1 MGDKRSKQRISSK
14 IDELPEDLRRKVDV
28 MLADTSNT
36 YEYISQFLKGEGYDI
51 SKSSVG
57 RYATRTNNAMQRL
70 LEAQAQTDRL
80 IQVVKENPEADY
92 TEAAILLTM
101 NGLLNKVAT
110 AEDEFN
116 EMPLDKAGRLIA
128 SLSRTKV
135 YKDRVKQDILSMSSM
150 LLLIQKTS
158 LYGRLKEILKG
169 VLTISTTESCY
180 RRCDRPSVNTAR
192 DIQLS
197 VYAKTVYNFEY
208 FMNREYA
215 YNRDK
220 GKCKCCKKPLFLDN
234 KKYCYHVKGEL
245 PLGKVNKV
253 QNLVWLCNDCYRMV
267 NNGPIPPNIDEKVL
281 KKIQKYKQK

>member
-1 MGDKRSKQRISSK
+1 MGGKRTKQRITSK
-14 IDELPEDLRRKVDV
+14 IDELPEDLRMKVDV

-110 AEDEFN
+110 AEEEFN

-135 YKDRVKQDILSMSSM
+135 YKDRVKQDMRRKADIAFREMESEM
-150 LLLIQKTS
+150 LKVIKQDGKS
-158 LYGRLKEILKG
+158 AEMLKEIL
-169 VLTISTTESCY
+169 
-180 RRCDRPSVNTAR
+180 
-192 DIQLS
+192 
-197 VYAKTVYNFEY
+197 AKAKE
-208 FMNREYA
+208 
-215 YNRDK
+215 
-220 GKCKCCKKPLFLDN
+220 
-234 KKYCYHVKGEL
+234 
-245 PLGKVNKV
+245 
-253 QNLVWLCNDCYRMV
+253 RMME
-267 NNGPIPPNIDEKVL
+267 DD
-281 KKIQKYKQK
+281 

>member
-1 MGDKRSKQRISSK
+1 MGDKRTKQRITSK
-14 IDELPEDLRRKVDV
+14 IDELPEGLRMKVDV

-110 AEDEFN
+110 AEEEFN

-135 YKDRVKQDILSMSSM
+135 YKDRVRQDMRRKADIAFREMESEILKVIKQDRKSAE
-150 LLLIQKTS
+150 Q
-158 LYGRLKEILKG
+158 LKEIL
-169 VLTISTTESCY
+169 
-180 RRCDRPSVNTAR
+180 AR
-192 DIQLS
+192 
-197 VYAKTVYNFEY
+197 AKE
-208 FMNREYA
+208 
-215 YNRDK
+215 
-220 GKCKCCKKPLFLDN
+220 
-234 KKYCYHVKGEL
+234 
-245 PLGKVNKV
+245 
-253 QNLVWLCNDCYRMV
+253 RMME
-267 NNGPIPPNIDEKVL
+267 DD
-281 KKIQKYKQK
+281 

>member
-1 MGDKRSKQRISSK
+1 MGDKRTKQRITSK
-14 IDELPEDLRRKVDV
+14 IDELSEDLRMKVDV

-110 AEDEFN
+110 AEEEFN

-135 YKDRVKQDILSMSSM
+135 YKDRVKQDMRRKADIAFREMESEM
-150 LLLIQKTS
+150 LKVIKQDEKS
-158 LYGRLKEILKG
+158 AAQLKEIL
-169 VLTISTTESCY
+169 
-180 RRCDRPSVNTAR
+180 
-192 DIQLS
+192 
-197 VYAKTVYNFEY
+197 AKAKE
-208 FMNREYA
+208 
-215 YNRDK
+215 
-220 GKCKCCKKPLFLDN
+220 
-234 KKYCYHVKGEL
+234 
-245 PLGKVNKV
+245 
-253 QNLVWLCNDCYRMV
+253 RMME
-267 NNGPIPPNIDEKVL
+267 DD
-281 KKIQKYKQK
+281 

>member
-1 MGDKRSKQRISSK
+1 MGDKRTKQRITSK
-14 IDELPEDLRRKVDV
+14 IDELPEGLRMKVDV

-110 AEDEFN
+110 AEEEFN

-135 YKDRVKQDILSMSSM
+135 YKDRVRQDMRRKADIAFREMKSEMLKVIKQDGKSAEM
-150 LLLIQKTS
+150 
-158 LYGRLKEILKG
+158 LKEIL
-169 VLTISTTESCY
+169 
-180 RRCDRPSVNTAR
+180 AR
-192 DIQLS
+192 
-197 VYAKTVYNFEY
+197 AKE
-208 FMNREYA
+208 
-215 YNRDK
+215 
-220 GKCKCCKKPLFLDN
+220 
-234 KKYCYHVKGEL
+234 
-245 PLGKVNKV
+245 
-253 QNLVWLCNDCYRMV
+253 RMME
-267 NNGPIPPNIDEKVL
+267 DD
-281 KKIQKYKQK
+281 

>member
-1 MGDKRSKQRISSK
+1 MGDKRTKQRITSK
-14 IDELPEDLRRKVDV
+14 IDELPEDLRMKVDV

-80 IQVVKENPEADY
+80 IQVVKEADY

-110 AEDEFN
+110 AEEEFN

-135 YKDRVKQDILSMSSM
+135 YKDRVKQDMRRKADIAFREMESEM
-150 LLLIQKTS
+150 LKVIKQDEKS
-158 LYGRLKEILKG
+158 AAQLKEIL
-169 VLTISTTESCY
+169 
-180 RRCDRPSVNTAR
+180 
-192 DIQLS
+192 
-197 VYAKTVYNFEY
+197 AKAKE
-208 FMNREYA
+208 
-215 YNRDK
+215 
-220 GKCKCCKKPLFLDN
+220 
-234 KKYCYHVKGEL
+234 
-245 PLGKVNKV
+245 
-253 QNLVWLCNDCYRMV
+253 RMME
-267 NNGPIPPNIDEKVL
+267 DD
-281 KKIQKYKQK
+281 

>member
-14 IDELPEDLRRKVDV
+14 IDELPEVLRRQVDV
-28 MLADTSNT
+28 MLADTSNP

-110 AEDEFN
+110 AEEEFN

-135 YKDRVKQDILSMSSM
+135 YKDRVKQDMRKKADTAFRELESEM
-150 LLLIQKTS
+150 LKVIKQDEKS
-158 LYGRLKEILKG
+158 VAMLKEIL
-169 VLTISTTESCY
+169 
-180 RRCDRPSVNTAR
+180 
-192 DIQLS
+192 
-197 VYAKTVYNFEY
+197 AKAKE
-208 FMNREYA
+208 
-215 YNRDK
+215 
-220 GKCKCCKKPLFLDN
+220 
-234 KKYCYHVKGEL
+234 
-245 PLGKVNKV
+245 
-253 QNLVWLCNDCYRMV
+253 RMME
-267 NNGPIPPNIDEKVL
+267 DD
-281 KKIQKYKQK
+281 

>member
-1 MGDKRSKQRISSK
+1 MGDKRTKQRITSK
-14 IDELPEDLRRKVDV
+14 IDELPEDLRMKVDV

-80 IQVVKENPEADY
+80 IQVVKENPDADY

-110 AEDEFN
+110 AEEEFN

-135 YKDRVKQDILSMSSM
+135 YKDRVKQDMRRKADIAFREMESEM
-150 LLLIQKTS
+150 LKVIKQDEKS
-158 LYGRLKEILKG
+158 AVQLKEIL
-169 VLTISTTESCY
+169 
-180 RRCDRPSVNTAR
+180 
-192 DIQLS
+192 
-197 VYAKTVYNFEY
+197 AKAKE
-208 FMNREYA
+208 
-215 YNRDK
+215 
-220 GKCKCCKKPLFLDN
+220 
-234 KKYCYHVKGEL
+234 
-245 PLGKVNKV
+245 
-253 QNLVWLCNDCYRMV
+253 RMME
-267 NNGPIPPNIDEKVL
+267 DD
-281 KKIQKYKQK
+281 

>member
-1 MGDKRSKQRISSK
+1 MGDKRTKQRITSK
-14 IDELPEDLRRKVDV
+14 IDELPEDLRMKVDV

-110 AEDEFN
+110 AEEEFN

-135 YKDRVKQDILSMSSM
+135 YKDRVKQDMRRKADIAFREMESEM
-150 LLLIQKTS
+150 LKVIKQDEKS
-158 LYGRLKEILKG
+158 AAQLKEML
-169 VLTISTTESCY
+169 
-180 RRCDRPSVNTAR
+180 
-192 DIQLS
+192 
-197 VYAKTVYNFEY
+197 AKAKE
-208 FMNREYA
+208 
-215 YNRDK
+215 
-220 GKCKCCKKPLFLDN
+220 
-234 KKYCYHVKGEL
+234 
-245 PLGKVNKV
+245 
-253 QNLVWLCNDCYRMV
+253 RMME
-267 NNGPIPPNIDEKVL
+267 DD
-281 KKIQKYKQK
+281 

>member
-1 MGDKRSKQRISSK
+1 MGDKRTKQRITSK
-14 IDELPEDLRRKVDV
+14 IDELPEDLRMKVDV

-92 TEAAILLTM
+92 TEPAILLTM

-110 AEDEFN
+110 AEEEFN

-135 YKDRVKQDILSMSSM
+135 YKDRVKQDMRRKADIAFREMESEM
-150 LLLIQKTS
+150 LKVIKQDEKS
-158 LYGRLKEILKG
+158 AAQLKEIL
-169 VLTISTTESCY
+169 
-180 RRCDRPSVNTAR
+180 
-192 DIQLS
+192 
-197 VYAKTVYNFEY
+197 AKAKE
-208 FMNREYA
+208 
-215 YNRDK
+215 
-220 GKCKCCKKPLFLDN
+220 
-234 KKYCYHVKGEL
+234 
-245 PLGKVNKV
+245 
-253 QNLVWLCNDCYRMV
+253 RMME
-267 NNGPIPPNIDEKVL
+267 DD
-281 KKIQKYKQK
+281 

>member
-1 MGDKRSKQRISSK
+1 MGEKRTKQRISSK
-14 IDELPEDLRRKVDV
+14 IDELPEDLRMKVDV

-92 TEAAILLTM
+92 TEAATLLTM

-110 AEDEFN
+110 AEEEFN

-135 YKDRVKQDILSMSSM
+135 YKDRVKQDMRRKADIAFREMESEM
-150 LLLIQKTS
+150 LKVIKQDEKS
-158 LYGRLKEILKG
+158 AAQLKEIL
-169 VLTISTTESCY
+169 
-180 RRCDRPSVNTAR
+180 
-192 DIQLS
+192 
-197 VYAKTVYNFEY
+197 AKAKE
-208 FMNREYA
+208 
-215 YNRDK
+215 
-220 GKCKCCKKPLFLDN
+220 
-234 KKYCYHVKGEL
+234 
-245 PLGKVNKV
+245 
-253 QNLVWLCNDCYRMV
+253 RMME
-267 NNGPIPPNIDEKVL
+267 DD
-281 KKIQKYKQK
+281 

>member
-1 MGDKRSKQRISSK
+1 MGDKRTKQRITSK
-14 IDELPEDLRRKVDV
+14 IDELPEDLRMKVDV

-110 AEDEFN
+110 AEEEFN
-116 EMPLDKAGRLIA
+116 EMPLDKAGRPIA

-135 YKDRVKQDILSMSSM
+135 YKDRVKQDMRRKADIAFREMESEM
-150 LLLIQKTS
+150 LKVIKQDEKS
-158 LYGRLKEILKG
+158 AAQLKEIL
-169 VLTISTTESCY
+169 
-180 RRCDRPSVNTAR
+180 
-192 DIQLS
+192 
-197 VYAKTVYNFEY
+197 AKAKE
-208 FMNREYA
+208 
-215 YNRDK
+215 
-220 GKCKCCKKPLFLDN
+220 
-234 KKYCYHVKGEL
+234 
-245 PLGKVNKV
+245 
-253 QNLVWLCNDCYRMV
+253 RMME
-267 NNGPIPPNIDEKVL
+267 DD
-281 KKIQKYKQK
+281 

>member
-1 MGDKRSKQRISSK
+1 MGDKRTKQRITSK
-14 IDELPEDLRRKVDV
+14 IDELPEDLRMKVDV

-70 LEAQAQTDRL
+70 LEAQTDRL

-110 AEDEFN
+110 AEEEFN

-135 YKDRVKQDILSMSSM
+135 YKDRVKQDMRRKADIAFREMESEM
-150 LLLIQKTS
+150 LKVIKQDEKS
-158 LYGRLKEILKG
+158 AAQLKEIL
-169 VLTISTTESCY
+169 
-180 RRCDRPSVNTAR
+180 
-192 DIQLS
+192 
-197 VYAKTVYNFEY
+197 AKAKE
-208 FMNREYA
+208 
-215 YNRDK
+215 
-220 GKCKCCKKPLFLDN
+220 
-234 KKYCYHVKGEL
+234 
-245 PLGKVNKV
+245 
-253 QNLVWLCNDCYRMV
+253 RMME
-267 NNGPIPPNIDEKVL
+267 DD
-281 KKIQKYKQK
+281 

>member
-1 MGDKRSKQRISSK
+1 MGDKRTKQRITSK
-14 IDELPEDLRRKVDV
+14 IDELPEDLRMKVDM

-36 YEYISQFLKGEGYDI
+36 CEYISQFLKGEGYDI

-110 AEDEFN
+110 AEEEFN

-135 YKDRVKQDILSMSSM
+135 YKDRVKQDMRRKADIAFREMESEM
-150 LLLIQKTS
+150 LKVIKQDEKS
-158 LYGRLKEILKG
+158 AAQLKEIL
-169 VLTISTTESCY
+169 
-180 RRCDRPSVNTAR
+180 
-192 DIQLS
+192 
-197 VYAKTVYNFEY
+197 AKAKE
-208 FMNREYA
+208 
-215 YNRDK
+215 
-220 GKCKCCKKPLFLDN
+220 
-234 KKYCYHVKGEL
+234 
-245 PLGKVNKV
+245 
-253 QNLVWLCNDCYRMV
+253 RMME
-267 NNGPIPPNIDEKVL
+267 DD
-281 KKIQKYKQK
+281 

>member
-1 MGDKRSKQRISSK
+1 MGDKRTKQRITSK
-14 IDELPEDLRRKVDV
+14 IDELPEGLRMKVDV

-110 AEDEFN
+110 AEEEFN

-135 YKDRVKQDILSMSSM
+135 YKDRVKQDMRRKADIAFREMESEM
-150 LLLIQKTS
+150 LKVIKQ
-158 LYGRLKEILKG
+158 YGKSAEQLKEIL
-169 VLTISTTESCY
+169 
-180 RRCDRPSVNTAR
+180 AR
-192 DIQLS
+192 
-197 VYAKTVYNFEY
+197 AKE
-208 FMNREYA
+208 
-215 YNRDK
+215 
-220 GKCKCCKKPLFLDN
+220 
-234 KKYCYHVKGEL
+234 
-245 PLGKVNKV
+245 
-253 QNLVWLCNDCYRMV
+253 RMME
-267 NNGPIPPNIDEKVL
+267 DD
-281 KKIQKYKQK
+281 